1 MTPQPLNSEYQPVS
15 VGVKNTEASP
25 FLLEFFMVEGKGFR
39 GMAYCDQEGK
49 WHKAFNNEELR
60 GAISIVE

>member
-1 MTPQPLNSEYQPVS
+1 
-15 VGVKNTEASP
+15 
-25 FLLEFFMVEGKGFR
+25 MVEGKGFR